1 MSGAV
6 RVFGTA
12 IKIDASL
19 TIAASLTLSQGAT
32 VKNLTLSTTLTKTA
46 SGVFDPFSFAAR
58 VAALLR
64 TDLRTKALAAGI
76 TVPLISGVLLRV
88 VVPSFSAGAAALFS
102 LSFDPAGFL
111 FGGVQM
117 VLSSMALN
125 NASGWASRLG
135 LCAERDTTAAL
146 TIAGGVGVRSG
157 VFQPRALWVFE
168 NSFSDTWEQE
178 TYPEESTIPLSDGTV
193 RTSTRGVPEA
203 RRTIALID
211 QEDRA
216 AGPPLDALV
225 FSSFDGSDRSKIN
238 AATIDESALSGASGL
253 TAQGRALQGRPVRV
267 GASLWASRAEAEPV
281 SGVLSLFERAPSSL
295 SVAAGQR
302 VQEVSEAHAM
312 LLEAKRLGYL
322 FVYEPDDTTGQ
333 TRFLPSVYA
342 LEDNGAALRSFERRD
357 LFLSLYRVSIPLI
370 KRATPETE

>member
-6 RVFGTA
+6 RVFGTPV
-12 IKIDASL
+12 KIDASL
-19 TIAASLTLSQGAT
+19 TIAASLTLTQGAT
-32 VKNLTLSTTLTKTA
+32 NKNLTLSTTLPKTT

-58 VAALLR
+58 VASLLR
-64 TDLRTKALAAGI
+64 ADLRAKALAAGI

-88 VVPSFSAGAAALFS
+88 VVPSFSASSAALFS

-146 TIAGGVGVRSG
+146 TIAGGVGVRAG

-168 NSFSDTWEQE
+168 NSCSDTWEQE

-225 FSSFDGSDRSKIN
+225 FASFDTDRSKIN
-238 AATIDESALSGASGL
+238 TASIDEGALSGASGL

-281 SGVLSLFERAPSSL
+281 SGVLSLFERAPASL

-302 VQEVSEAHAM
+302 VQEISEAHAM

-322 FVYEPDDTTGQ
+322 FVFEPDDTTGQ

-342 LEDNGAALRSFERRD
+342 LEDNGAALRIFERRD